1 MIPRRS
7 ITSSKW
13 SKKGMLNDIE
23 SIKSLARDEISNAR
37 SLQDIHNLKVKYLGK
52 KGLLTRKLKS
62 LGAVPRE
69 ERPEA
74 GRILNESK
82 KSIEALLSKQE
93 EAFKAAELDKSLR
106 TQQIDVTVP
115 GCFIPSGRLHPITQT
130 LEEII
135 TIFVSLGFHAEEGP
149 EVELDFYNFE
159 ALNLPKDHPARDMQD
174 TFYISDDVVLRTH
187 TSSVQV
193 RVMEK
198 NTPPMRVIA
207 PGKVY
212 RCDAD
217 VTHIPMF
224 HQLEGFMVDK
234 NVRMSDLK
242 GVLEVFMH
250 RVFGPETS
258 LRFRPSFFPFTE
270 PSAEIDISC
279 VICKGTGCNVCQG
292 TGWIE
297 ILGAGMINPRVYEM
311 AGYDPEQYTGFAF
324 GLGIERVAM
333 LKYGIDD
340 IRLFPENDKRFLE
353 QF

>member
-1 MIPRRS
+1 
-7 ITSSKW
+7 
-13 SKKGMLNDIE
+13 MLNEIL
-23 SIKSLARDEISNAR
+23 SIKNLAREEIKKAYN
-37 SLQDIHNLKVKYLGK
+37 LKDIQDIRIKYLGK
-52 KGLLTRKLKS
+52 KGVLTGRIKS
-62 LGAVPRE
+62 LGSIPKE
-69 ERPEA
+69 DRPEY

-82 KSIEALLSKQE
+82 NFIEDLLNRQEERFRSTELNKSIK
-93 EAFKAAELDKSLR
+93 
-106 TQQIDVTVP
+106 TQRIDVTVP
-115 GCFIPSGRLHPITQT
+115 GCSVPFGHLHPVTQT
-130 LEEII
+130 LDEI
-135 TIFVSLGFHAEEGP
+135 TAIFVSLGFNVEEGP
-149 EVELDFYNFE
+149 EIELDFYNFE
-159 ALNLPKDHPARDMQD
+159 ALNIPRDHPARDMQD

-187 TSSVQV
+187 TSPVQV

-198 NTPPMRVIA
+198 NIPPLRVIA

-217 VTHIPMF
+217 VSHIPMF

-234 NVRMSDLK
+234 HIRMSDLK
-242 GVLEVFMH
+242 GMLELFVH
-250 RVFGPETS
+250 RVFGIDTS

-279 VICKGTGCNVCQG
+279 VICKGTGCNVCKG

-297 ILGAGMINPRVYEM
+297 ILGAGMINPRVFEIS
-311 AGYDPEQYTGFAF
+311 GYDPDLYTGFAF

>member
-1 MIPRRS
+1 
-7 ITSSKW
+7 
-13 SKKGMLNDIE
+13 MLNDLH
-23 SIKSLARDEISNAR
+23 SIKKSVQEEAEKAE
-37 SLQDIHNLKVKYLGK
+37 SLQDIQNLKIRYLGK
-52 KGLLTRKLKS
+52 KGLLTGKIKTLSSIPK
-62 LGAVPRE
+62 E
-69 ERPEA
+69 QRPEY
-74 GRILNESK
+74 GRSLNEIKNFTEELLDSK
-82 KSIEALLSKQE
+82 EK
-93 EAFKAAELDKSLR
+93 AFKASELDTSLQ

-115 GCFIPSGRLHPITQT
+115 GCYTPSGRLHPVTQV
-130 LEEII
+130 LNEII
-135 TIFVSLGFHAEEGP
+135 GIFVSLGFSVEEGP
-149 EVELDFYNFE
+149 EIELDYYNFE
-159 ALNLPKDHPARDMQD
+159 ALNFPKDHPARDMQD
-174 TFYISDDVVLRTH
+174 TFFISDDVVLRTH

-198 NTPPMRVIA
+198 NSPPLRVIA

-217 VTHIPMF
+217 VSHIPMF
-224 HQLEGFMVDK
+224 HQLEGFMVDRHI
-234 NVRMSDLK
+234 RMSDLK
-242 GVLEVFMH
+242 GMLELFIH

-279 VICKGTGCNVCQG
+279 VMCKGAGCNVCSG

-297 ILGAGMINPRVYEM
+297 ILGAGMINPRVYES
-311 AGYDPEQYTGFAF
+311 AGYDPDVYTGFAF

-333 LKYGIDD
+333 LKYEIND

>member
-1 MIPRRS
+1 
-7 ITSSKW
+7 
-13 SKKGMLNDIE
+13 MLNDIE
-23 SIKSLARDEISNAR
+23 SIKNLAQDDIARAGSLK
-37 SLQDIHNLKVKYLGK
+37 DINDLKAKYLGR
-52 KGLLTRKLKS
+52 KGLLTGKFNS
-62 LGAVPRE
+62 LGSIPRE
-69 ERPEA
+69 ERPRI
-74 GRILNESK
+74 GRILNEARNF
-82 KSIEALLSKQE
+82 IESLLKKQE
-93 EAFKAAELDKSLR
+93 DILRSSELDRTLT

-115 GCFIPSGRLHPITQT
+115 GCFIPSGHLHPVTRV
-130 LEEII
+130 LDEISAV
-135 TIFVSLGFHAEEGP
+135 FVSLGFTVEEGP
-149 EVELDFYNFE
+149 EVELDYYNFE
-159 ALNLPKDHPARDMQD
+159 ALNFPKDHPARDMKD
-174 TFYISDDVVLRTH
+174 TFFISDDVVLRTH

-198 NTPPMRVIA
+198 NSPPLRVIA

-217 VTHIPMF
+217 VSHIPMF
-224 HQLEGFMVDK
+224 HQLEGFMVD
-234 NVRMSDLK
+234 RHIRFSDLK
-242 GVLEVFMH
+242 GVLELLI
-250 RVFGPETS
+250 RKVFGTDTS

-279 VICKGTGCNVCQG
+279 VICKGAGCQVCGG

-297 ILGAGMINPRVYEM
+297 ILGAGMINPRVYEK
-311 AGYDPEQYTGFAF
+311 AGYDPGQYTGFAF